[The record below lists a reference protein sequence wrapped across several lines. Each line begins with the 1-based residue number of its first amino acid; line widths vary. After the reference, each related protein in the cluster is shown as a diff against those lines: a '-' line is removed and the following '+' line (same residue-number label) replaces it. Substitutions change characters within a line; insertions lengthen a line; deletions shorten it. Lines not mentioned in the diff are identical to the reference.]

1 MSWEDIQINDTIYT
15 LINLLP
21 YTNYSCNL
29 SASTSVGEGPSTN
42 VVVRTDEDSKTVYL
56 SI

>member
-1 MSWEDIQINDTIYT
+1 MSWEDIQIHDTTYT

-42 VVVRTDEDSKTVYL
+42 VVVRTDEDSKIVYL